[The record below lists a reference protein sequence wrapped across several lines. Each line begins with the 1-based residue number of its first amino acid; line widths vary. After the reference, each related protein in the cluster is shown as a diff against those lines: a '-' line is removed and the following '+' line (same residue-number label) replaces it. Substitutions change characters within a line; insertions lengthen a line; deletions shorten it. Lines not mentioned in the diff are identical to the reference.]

1 MIGMYLGYPKACIL
15 ANLLDH
21 ITAELSGGA
30 DGWLLFGVANSV
42 LKNERNY

>member
-1 MIGMYLGYPKACIL
+1 MIWMFLGYPKAYIL

-30 DGWLLFGVANSV
+30 DG
-42 LKNERNY
+42 